1 MKPFYIIVGLDP
13 PVATAMIDKLKKSDA
28 VVSLDLALPPRKAKS
43 NGLDTGMGTNGSAPR
58 QRGSYE
64 ATGQETIAKILN
76 GKPPMT
82 TPQLRDAFAA
92 AGRSPHSIASC
103 IDTMKKAGEVTKG
116 PQGYTL
122 TKKMRDRLR
131 HSKGAKSK
139 K

>member
-1 MKPFYIIVGLDP
+1 MSKLFYVTLGLDNSLAGP
-13 PVATAMIDKLKKSDA
+13 IITKMKKTRGI
-28 VVSLDLALPPRKAKS
+28 VTLELASGPAKEPKPNGALNGGGPRA
-43 NGLDTGMGTNGSAPR
+43 
-58 QRGSYE
+58 RGAYE
-64 ATGQETIAKILN
+64 ATGQQAIAKILN

-92 AGRSPHSIASC
+92 MGRSPASIASC
-103 IDTMKKAGEVTKG
+103 IDTMKKAGEVAKG

-131 HSKGAKSK
+131 HAKGK